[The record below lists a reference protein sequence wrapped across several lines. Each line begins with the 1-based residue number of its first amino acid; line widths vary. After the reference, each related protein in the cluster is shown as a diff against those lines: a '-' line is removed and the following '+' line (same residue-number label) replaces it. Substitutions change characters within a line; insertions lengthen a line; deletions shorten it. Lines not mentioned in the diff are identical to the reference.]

1 MGISLA
7 FSCLPFRLAR
17 RQKGNCPRKSSGWW
31 GRVLSAWQGDQNLT
45 GSSRELSKDEGCG
58 KPVNTEHLWWFFY
71 TPIAYAG
78 RLTATVKS
86 WSKWS
91 GLLVFPF
98 QYFNLLFIFFL
109 LFFFLVVLSGVK
121 QTNNQTK
128 SWLILGGRGMT
139 AAWFHQWELCSRL
152 HQSLVLSAWGRRD
165 HAALLG
171 TRKSCN
177 PSSEYQTLGCWKGLI
192 IGPELTKF
200 NDSLSFTTAIP
211 GSWSSLYQHF

>member
-1 MGISLA
+1 MVRQGALCLAAGPKSDTIQPWAQQGWGLWQTSEHWASLMVFLQPHCLCWEINSNSQKLKQVEWHADFPISVFQFVGFF
-7 FSCLPFRLAR
+7 FS
-17 RQKGNCPRKSSGWW
+17 
-31 GRVLSAWQGDQNLT
+31 
-45 GSSRELSKDEGCG
+45 
-58 KPVNTEHLWWFFY
+58 
-71 TPIAYAG
+71 
-78 RLTATVKS
+78 
-86 WSKWS
+86 
-91 GLLVFPF
+91 
-98 QYFNLLFIFFL
+98 L

-165 HAALLG
+165 HAALLE

-200 NDSLSFTTAIP
+200 NGSRSFSAAIP